1 MLRTTFLA
9 GALSVALGLL
19 PGAARADE
27 FYRGKTVTYVV
38 ATNPGGGYDTYGRL
52 VAKYMEKHLPGS
64 KFVVRNVP
72 GAGHIVGANTIYAAR
87 PDGLTIGTFNT
98 GLIYTELLKREGAR
112 FELAKMSWIGKAASD
127 TRALVISKNAGLAD
141 FAALAASPRPVKMA
155 AAGIG
160 SASYADTKI
169 LTEALGLR
177 VQLVPGFEGT
187 EAEMSMLRGEVAAL
201 VATTSSLEPFVANG
215 HGSFALAIASDPA
228 VLPGVPRAAQFVK
241 DQRGRDLLAMIEAL
255 SEIGRLTAGPP
266 GIPAERTKALRDA
279 FTAALAD
286 RELLEEAKK
295 IGAPIEPAD
304 GERVSGLIRTA
315 LSQPPETLAL
325 LRDALGAK

>member
-1 MLRTTFLA
+1 MLRTMALA
-9 GALSVALGLL
+9 ATLCVAAALAPATAS
-19 PGAARADE
+19 ADE
-27 FYRGKTVTYVV
+27 FYKGKTVTYVV

-72 GAGHIVGANTIYAAR
+72 GAGHIVGANTVYAAR

-112 FELAKMSWIGKAASD
+112 FELGKMTWIGKAASD
-127 TRALVISKNAGLAD
+127 VRALVISKNAGFAD
-141 FAALAASPRPVKMA
+141 FAAMAASPRPVKMA

-169 LTEALGLR
+169 LTEALGMK

-187 EAEMSMLRGEVAAL
+187 EAEMSMLRGEVGAL
-201 VATTSSLEPFVANG
+201 VATASSLEAFVGNG
-215 HGSFALAIASDPA
+215 HARFALAIATDPT

-241 DQRGRDLLAMIEAL
+241 DQRGRDLLALIEAL

-279 FTAALAD
+279 FMAAMAD
-286 RELLEEAKK
+286 PDLLEEAKK
-295 IGAPIEPAD
+295 INAPIEPAD
-304 GERVSGLIRTA
+304 GERVAGLIRTA
-315 LSQPPETLAL
+315 LAQPPETVAL
-325 LRDALGAK
+325 LKDAMGAK